1 MKLDRLPAIN
11 KTEENNTENGEL
23 HCSPYTMEEYVDSI
37 KELSQPAQP
46 LHGLLRGHCHWM
58 EQTHWRGTT
67 VAPSIFLNFSRTHAL
82 WIPGDMS
89 DVSIT
94 FTGQANWLIT
104 VFSPEPAGQLG
115 WTITACSP
123 GMIQRYDEQGELIHD
138 LMNGFPQLS
147 LQRALISAR
156 CCMILLCGKRSTA
169 TFPKWYSFSLKC

>member
-11 KTEENNTENGEL
+11 DTEKSNTEDADL

-37 KELSQPAQP
+37 KELWEPAHP
-46 LHGLLRGHCHWM
+46 LHGPLRGHCHRTEWT
-58 EQTHWRGTT
+58 QRIVTT
-67 VAPSIFLNFSRTHAL
+67 VAHPYSIFLKDLRTLHSRWPIRCINYFCWPSKLTHH
-82 WIPGDMS
+82 S
-89 DVSIT
+89 
-94 FTGQANWLIT
+94 

-123 GMIQRYDEQGELIHD
+123 GMIQRYDQQGELIHD
-138 LMNGFPQLS
+138 LMSGFPQLS

-156 CCMILLCGKRSTA
+156 CCMILLCGKRSTV